1 MVVSASSSPAESD
14 DRLAHL
20 LRTLKDRHIDA
31 QLAQSPYLA
40 MAHLVRHEQTRRTA
54 PAPHQ
59 LRILLIA
66 THPHQ
71 PENPVVDRLVAA
83 AKRFLPDLA
92 RWRYAPGSTPPIS
105 EYQRSECEDG
115 ESETVVRQDAVR
127 AFTNRGP
134 LLRLAGD
141 GQIEGSPEEGE
152 IDSDASEE
160 AASSEASILT
170 EEELR
175 LLLAD
180 DEDEQTG
187 RGNRS

>member
-1 MVVSASSSPAESD
+1 
-14 DRLAHL
+14 
-20 LRTLKDRHIDA
+20 
-31 QLAQSPYLA
+31 
-40 MAHLVRHEQTRRTA
+40 MAHLVLHEQARRTD

-66 THPHQ
+66 TPPDQRETTDIH
-71 PENPVVDRLVAA
+71 RLGVA

-92 RWRYAPGSTPPIS
+92 CWRYTPGATPPICQ
-105 EYQRSECEDG
+105 YDPVGCEDG
-115 ESETVVRQDAVR
+115 QDEVMIRRDAVR
-127 AFTNRGP
+127 TFTEHGP
-134 LLRLAGD
+134 RLRLAGD
-141 GQIEGSPEEGE
+141 GQIEGSIEAGE

-160 AASSEASILT
+160 SASSEGSILT

-187 RGNRS
+187 RGKRS